1 MKYLFLLLFLLFQIT
16 GFAQPKN
23 QPLAVIAATKN
34 NIVYRGV
41 INPLSIAVPGYY
53 DKDIVVKTNV
63 GKIEHI
69 ANSSEYEL
77 NTGLCSEIS
86 VTISVYIKKPNKK
99 LQPVGVTQFRIK
111 DWPKP
116 IFQLG
121 SIDNDGAV
129 SYERLSHSNAIFVFH
144 SCFTVCGLRYTVK
157 EFHIKHKH
165 KDGTISIF
173 KATNFLLTEEIKESF
188 KKAEDGDVIMVY
200 DVIVEGPNGTEKI
213 DDELILDI
221 KKI

>member
-1 MKYLFLLLFLLFQIT
+1 MKYLFLFSFILFRIT

-23 QPLAVIAATKN
+23 QPFAVIAATKN

-63 GKIEHI
+63 GKIEHF
-69 ANSSEYEL
+69 ANSANYEL
-77 NTGLCSEIS
+77 FIGLCPEIS
-86 VTISVYIKKPNKK
+86 ATVSVYIKKPNKK
-99 LQPVGVTQFRIK
+99 LSKVGEFQFKVK
-111 DWPKP
+111 DFPKP

-121 SIDNDGAV
+121 SIVGDGVV
-129 SYERLSHSNAIFVFH
+129 SYERLCQANAIFVFQ
-144 SCFTVCGLRYTVK
+144 SCFVVCEMGYKIR
-157 EFHIKHKH
+157 EFHVKHKH

-188 KKAEDGDVIMVY
+188 KKAEDGAVIMVY
-200 DVIVEGPNGTEKI
+200 DVKVEGPNGIESI